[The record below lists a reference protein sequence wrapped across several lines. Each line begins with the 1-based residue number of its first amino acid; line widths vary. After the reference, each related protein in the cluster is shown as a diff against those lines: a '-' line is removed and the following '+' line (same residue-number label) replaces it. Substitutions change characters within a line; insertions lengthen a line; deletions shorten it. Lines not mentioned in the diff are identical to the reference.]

1 MCDLLEHEA
10 KSLPS
15 AAAAA
20 RPGERPIICR
30 SARFISTTN
39 RGEIKMT
46 QSHNLNLEQA
56 QLNAQWSASRN
67 ERNPIHGKNK
77 FLQL

>member
-1 MCDLLEHEA
+1 
-10 KSLPS
+10 
-15 AAAAA
+15 
-20 RPGERPIICR
+20 
-30 SARFISTTN
+30 
-39 RGEIKMT
+39 MT

-56 QLNAQWSASRN
+56 QINAQWSASRN